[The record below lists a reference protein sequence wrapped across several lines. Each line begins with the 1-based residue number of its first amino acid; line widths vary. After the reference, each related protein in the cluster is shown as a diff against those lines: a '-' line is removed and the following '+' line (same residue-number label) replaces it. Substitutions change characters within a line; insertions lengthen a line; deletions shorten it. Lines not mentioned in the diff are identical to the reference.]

1 MPAGVVHVSDDEDEA
16 RQSSQSES
24 VAQAV
29 EGPSLRTR
37 KGGPTN
43 YKECSDVETR
53 VSSTIDE
60 TGYES
65 TGSDEDIPSKKAV
78 GKQKRVS
85 RKSRPQS
92 TKQTPED
99 AEQQTKQTR
108 VVLKSKK
115 RSCDDDQLE
124 PQQSAKRG
132 RKPSTATEMK
142 NFEKHVHVLLDK
154 YGSKAQEVDS
164 LRSEIQDLK
173 TRGKEVE
180 LKLEKAQ
187 QAHKKS
193 HQLLKQEINRLQE
206 KNAGLQ
212 DEIQELQGEVNE
224 LENERE
230 ELDAD
235 SRRWKREL
243 IAALDKN
250 RRDDSKYVKVADSYI
265 TEAWLTLSYNV
276 RDLVAQCLTER
287 PSNQDELLASLA
299 RPNQLLSPSD
309 MRYLRVNILRQA
321 IWRQLVLAVFLGR
334 QPIWQGRLGQFLT
347 QQLSGRDYALIADP
361 RYLKIISQTKS
372 TVIADLIEEGHL
384 DSNAVNAQV
393 DIAWETLGPFIPAT
407 AAEDFTH
414 RMKKLVVEA
423 VNLHAT
429 LMKSK
434 AIFLVKWTK
443 EHNGTDPVTYDP
455 TTMETIFSDA
465 GADATKIEVKFI
477 EAPGLM
483 KIGNADGQG
492 FEHSMMLCKSVVILE
507 EDEDEATSEN
517 DS

>member
-1 MPAGVVHVSDDEDEA
+1 MPAGVIHLPDDEDGKKA
-16 RQSSQSES
+16 RQSSQIES

-78 GKQKRVS
+78 GKQKRAS

-92 TKQTPED
+92 TKQTAED

-132 RKPSTATEMK
+132 RRPSTATEMK
-142 NFEKHVHVLLDK
+142 DFEKHMRVFLDK
-154 YGSKAQEVDS
+154 YGSKAQEVAS
-164 LRSEIQDLK
+164 LRLEKQDLK
-173 TRGKEVE
+173 IRGEE
-180 LKLEKAQ
+180 LESKLEKAQ

-193 HQLLKQEINRLQE
+193 HQLLKQDINRLQ
-206 KNAGLQ
+206 
-212 DEIQELQGEVNE
+212 DEVQELQDEVNE
-224 LENERE
+224 LEYERDK
-230 ELDAD
+230 LDAD

-250 RRDDSKYVKVADSYI
+250 RRDDSKYVKVTDSHI
-265 TEAWLTLSYNV
+265 MEAWMMLSYNV
-276 RDLVAQCLTER
+276 RDLVAQCLTEK

-299 RPNQLLSPSD
+299 KPNQLLSPSD
-309 MRYLRVNILRQA
+309 IPYLRVNILRKA
-321 IWRQLVLAVFLGR
+321 IWRQLVSAVFQGK
-334 QPIWQGRLGQFLT
+334 QPIWQGILGQFLT
-347 QQLSGRDYALIADP
+347 QHLSGKDHASIADP

-372 TVIADLIEEGHL
+372 TVIADLVEEGHL
-384 DSNAVNAQV
+384 DLKAVDAQV
-393 DIAWETLGPFIPAT
+393 DIAWKRLNPFIPT
-407 AAEDFTH
+407 SAAEDFIH
-414 RMKKLVVEA
+414 RMKKLIAEA
-423 VNLHAT
+423 VELHAT

-434 AIFLVKWTK
+434 AIFVVKWTRD
-443 EHNGTDPVTYDP
+443 HNGTDSVTYDP
-455 TTMETIFSDA
+455 STMETISGDA
-465 GADATKIEVKFI
+465 GADATKIEVKFV
-477 EAPGLM
+477 EAPGMM
-483 KIGNADGQG
+483 KIGNADGHG
-492 FEHSMMLCKSVVILE
+492 FEHNMMLCKSVVILE
-507 EDEDEATSEN
+507 EVEDEETSGN
-517 DS
+517 DYW